1 MELYRLKELID
12 LAIEYMKI
20 GYVELAALIKAENEL
35 KNIEGSRNEK
45 TKKIN

>member
-1 MELYRLKELID
+1 MELYRLKELIY
-12 LAIEYMKI
+12 LAIAYMEI
-20 GYVELAALIKAENEL
+20 GCNELDALIKAENEL